1 MSNKASKFNFMPFH
15 WTYEDEIDR
24 SNEIAQT
31 VIRAY
36 GWNELNES
44 VYVYIDNFDIPI
56 WIELPDEIEWT
67 EQQILKVQM
76 ALKNMYYPAGNN
88 PITIKRVF
96 KEKLYFANIEKT
108 EEGKYKNK
116 KYSFIEM
123 TFRSSKAV
131 SSFLYGLKRKPI
143 NIHGLGIVNLK
154 VHTAEGSITPVLKL
168 LAIANLPSSNWI
180 KCRGIKIRD
189 DEKTSSK
196 THEYKVSWKDMEKLN
211 DEESMNMPIVYPKI
225 MSFDNEAYSSVQG
238 SMPNVNNPN
247 DKVFMIGFTMLT
259 QKGKEKQY
267 QKYILSL
274 SNPAE
279 NEGIILKKYKTEAD
293 LYIGFSKLMKE
304 LDPDIVIG
312 YNIFGWDIPYMH
324 SRACGDFLRVKTE
337 FENMSSIRGKP
348 AKLKE
353 INWESSAYGKQDL
366 KYLEVEGRLFID
378 LLPYIKR
385 NYKLSNYRLETVCE
399 EILKD
404 SNKDP
409 LKAKELFKIWERK
422 KPDELAIVA
431 KYCAQDTWVTLQI
444 FEKALI
450 WFDLIESATTN
461 GVPMFYLYT
470 KGQQIKMYA
479 QVLKYCYHNNIIV
492 QSNAYEVKDDENY
505 TGAFVQE
512 PISGLYNMILPFDF
526 ASLYPSII
534 QAHNIDYSKLVD
546 DNTYEG
552 KRIPDSLCH
561 IFDWEDHQNC
571 KHDPEI
577 ILSTQRKKEREEKS
591 IQKLIKEGMTETEAK
606 EHLRSKNAEKAPPKE
621 KKVVCGHFR
630 YRFLKKDITGDGV
643 IPTLLT
649 NLLKARKDTR
659 KIIAANKDKIKELK
673 KEGKADEA
681 DNLADINIVLDKRQ
695 NAYKVS
701 ANSMYGAMGVK
712 RGYLPLLPGA
722 MCVTSKGRE
731 SIKKAS
737 AFLENECKATVIY
750 NDTDSCY
757 TYFPQLEGKTSQ
769 EIWDY
774 AEKIVQHMVDIKL
787 FPAPMKLEFEEK
799 AYVKFMILTKK
810 RYCAYMMDRDGRVS
824 DKMLIK
830 GIALTRRDNC
840 KFLRNVY
847 EASIR
852 YILNN
857 SIDITKL
864 SKEMEVKEILG
875 NSKIAGLLDLINDYV
890 NDLFQRKYNYKDFVI
905 TQGLTKL
912 QYSTKNDPAH
922 VVVAK
927 KMINRGIPVPVGTR
941 IEYVIID
948 RMNGYDK
955 KVKKFEKTED
965 MGYFN
970 EHKDI
975 LRIDYLH
982 YLESQGMVPLE
993 EILRVC
999 CHLKDEMEKIFS
1011 YRVAQNKVV
1020 YSLKKI
1026 FETKFKWVE

>member
-96 KEKLYFANIEKT
+96 KEKLYFANIEKS
-108 EEGKYKNK
+108 EDGKYKNK

-131 SSFLYGLKRKPI
+131 SSFLYALKRKPI
-143 NIHGLGIVNLK
+143 SVHGLGIVNLK
-154 VHTAEGSITPVLKL
+154 IHTAEGSITPVLKL

-180 KCRGIKIRD
+180 KCRGIKIK
-189 DEKTSSK
+189 DEDKTSSK

-274 SNPAE
+274 SNPSE

-293 LYIGFSKLMKE
+293 LYIGFSKMMKE

-422 KPDELAIVA
+422 KPDELAVVA

-450 WFDLIESATTN
+450 WFDL
-461 GVPMFYLYT
+461 
-470 KGQQIKMYA
+470 
-479 QVLKYCYHNNIIV
+479 
-492 QSNAYEVKDDENY
+492 D
-505 TGAFVQE
+505 
-512 PISGLYNMILPFDF
+512 
-526 ASLYPSII
+526 
-534 QAHNIDYSKLVD
+534 
-546 DNTYEG
+546 
-552 KRIPDSLCH
+552 
-561 IFDWEDHQNC
+561 
-571 KHDPEI
+571 
-577 ILSTQRKKEREEKS
+577 RKS
-591 IQKLIKEGMTETEAK
+591 
-606 EHLRSKNAEKAPPKE
+606 
-621 KKVVCGHFR
+621 VV
-630 YRFLKKDITGDGV
+630 
-643 IPTLLT
+643 
-649 NLLKARKDTR
+649 
-659 KIIAANKDKIKELK
+659 
-673 KEGKADEA
+673 
-681 DNLADINIVLDKRQ
+681 
-695 NAYKVS
+695 
-701 ANSMYGAMGVK
+701 
-712 RGYLPLLPGA
+712 
-722 MCVTSKGRE
+722 
-731 SIKKAS
+731 
-737 AFLENECKATVIY
+737 
-750 NDTDSCY
+750 
-757 TYFPQLEGKTSQ
+757 
-769 EIWDY
+769 
-774 AEKIVQHMVDIKL
+774 
-787 FPAPMKLEFEEK
+787 
-799 AYVKFMILTKK
+799 
-810 RYCAYMMDRDGRVS
+810 
-824 DKMLIK
+824 
-830 GIALTRRDNC
+830 
-840 KFLRNVY
+840 
-847 EASIR
+847 
-852 YILNN
+852 
-857 SIDITKL
+857 
-864 SKEMEVKEILG
+864 
-875 NSKIAGLLDLINDYV
+875 
-890 NDLFQRKYNYKDFVI
+890 
-905 TQGLTKL
+905 
-912 QYSTKNDPAH
+912 
-922 VVVAK
+922 
-927 KMINRGIPVPVGTR
+927 
-941 IEYVIID
+941 
-948 RMNGYDK
+948 
-955 KVKKFEKTED
+955 
-965 MGYFN
+965 
-970 EHKDI
+970 
-975 LRIDYLH
+975 
-982 YLESQGMVPLE
+982 
-993 EILRVC
+993 
-999 CHLKDEMEKIFS
+999 
-1011 YRVAQNKVV
+1011 
-1020 YSLKKI
+1020 
-1026 FETKFKWVE
+1026 